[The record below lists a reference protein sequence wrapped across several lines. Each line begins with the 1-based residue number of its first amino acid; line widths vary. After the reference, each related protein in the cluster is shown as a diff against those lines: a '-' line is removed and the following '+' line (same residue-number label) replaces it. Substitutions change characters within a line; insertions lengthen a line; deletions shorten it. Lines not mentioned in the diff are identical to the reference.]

1 MDQATIHPAG
11 TGHSEAHQGLT
22 RVPFHLYQDAALLA
36 QEQRRL
42 FEGPVWNYL
51 CVEGDIPNVGDW
63 RTTFVGRMPV
73 VVVRAEDGGIAAFEN
88 RCLHRGALICF
99 DNAGN
104 ARDFTCV
111 YHAWRYDL
119 SGNLKSIAFR
129 KGVNGQ
135 GGMPDSFRP
144 EEHAIRKLRVTT
156 ISGIV
161 FGTLSDQTPAI
172 EDYIGPDITAAL
184 KTTAG
189 RKLQVIGRFTEV
201 LPNNWKLYA
210 ENVRDTYHASL
221 LHVFF
226 ATFRINRLSQGGGVG
241 VSPNGGS
248 HVSTTLAPVQETDD
262 TYDGMRS
269 VDDGLRLSDPSLL
282 DAEDEHGDRIRQQIL
297 SVFPSFAM
305 QRTYNVM
312 AIRQFIPRGV
322 DRTDLN
328 WIYLGYADDS
338 PELRR
343 RRLKQLNL
351 AGPAGF
357 VSMEDGCIGNFVE
370 RGAAAAPDGVS
381 LLEMGGAGTESQD
394 TRATETAIRGFWQMW
409 RGLMEA

>member
-1 MDQATIHPAG
+1 MDQVPAFG
-11 TGHSEAHQGLT
+11 PKGLT
-22 RVPFHLYQDAALLA
+22 RVPFHVYQDPAVLER
-36 QEQRRL
+36 EQQRL

-51 CVEGDIPNVGDW
+51 CLEADILDAGDW

-73 VVVRAEDGGIAAFEN
+73 VVVRTESGDIAAFEN
-88 RCLHRGALICF
+88 RCLHRGSLICL

-111 YHAWRYDL
+111 YHSWRYDL

-129 KGVNGQ
+129 RGVNGK

-144 EEHAIRKLRVTT
+144 EDFSTRKLRVTT
-156 ISGIV
+156 IGGIV
-161 FGTLSDQTPAI
+161 FGTFSQVAPSI
-172 EDYIGPDITAAL
+172 EDFVGSEVAAAL
-184 KTTAG
+184 RVTTS
-189 RKLQVIGRFTEV
+189 RPLQVIGRFTEV

-226 ATFRINRLSQGGGVG
+226 ATFRINRLSQGGGVS
-241 VSPNGGS
+241 VSANGAC
-248 HVSTTLAPVQETDD
+248 HVSTTLAPTQETD
-262 TYDGMRS
+262 TAYDGMRS
-269 VDDGLRLSDPSLL
+269 VDDGLQLSDPSML
-282 DAEDEHGDRIRQQIL
+282 DAVDEHGDRVRQQIL

-312 AIRQFIPRGV
+312 AIRQFVPRGI
-322 DRTDLN
+322 DRTDLH
-328 WIYLGYADDS
+328 WIYLGYADD
-338 PELRR
+338 PPALRR

-370 RGAAAAPDGVS
+370 RGAAAAGHGVS
-381 LLEMGGAGTESQD
+381 LLEMGGGGFESQE
-394 TRATETAIRGFWQMW
+394 TRVTETAIRGFWKMW
-409 RGLMEA
+409 REIMKP